1 MKKLLFILLLIS
13 SLTYAQTDKK
23 VGDFNKV
30 TAFDQIT
37 VDLIASKENK
47 VVLSGTNSDVVE
59 VVNKNGELKLRMP
72 LTNLLKGNQVNAKV
86 YYTDLTAIEANEGSQ
101 ISSDSSIKAIGFEI
115 IAKEGSKID
124 INLEV
129 SNLNVKITSGGIVK
143 TAGTAKNQDVV
154 ISAGAI
160 YEAKEL
166 ITEQTV
172 ISINAGGEATI
183 FATELADAK
192 ARAGGDIMIYGNP
205 SQVNKKNVRRR
216 PNQNC
221 KITSLIPNFN
231 SNDK

>member
-13 SLTYAQTDKK
+13 SLTYAQTEKK

-37 VDLIASKENK
+37 VELIASEENK

-101 ISSDSSIKAIGFEI
+101 ISSDSSIKAIGFDI

-129 SNLNVKITSGGIVK
+129 ANLNVKITSGGIVK

-166 ITEQTV
+166 TTEQTV

-205 SQVNKKNVRRR
+205 SQVNKKTFAGGRI
-216 PNQNC
+216 
-221 KITSLIPNFN
+221 KIV
-231 SNDK
+231 K

>member
-1 MKKLLFILLLIS
+1 MKKLLFSVLLIS
-13 SLTYAQTDKK
+13 SLTSAQTEKK
-23 VGDFNKV
+23 VGEFHKV

-37 VDLIASKENK
+37 VELIASEENK

-101 ISSDSSIKAIGFEI
+101 ISSDSNIKAIGFDI

-129 SNLNVKITSGGIVK
+129 SNLNVKLLSGGIVK

-154 ISAGAI
+154 VSAGAI
-160 YEAKEL
+160 YEGKDLA
-166 ITEQTV
+166 TEQTS
-172 ISINAGGEATI
+172 ISINAGGEATV
-183 FATELADAK
+183 FATQLVDAK

-205 SQVNKKNVRRR
+205 IQVNKKTFAGGRI
-216 PNQNC
+216 
-221 KITSLIPNFN
+221 KII
-231 SNDK
+231 K

>member
-37 VDLIASKENK
+37 VELIASEENK

-101 ISSDSSIKAIGFEI
+101 ISSDSSIKAIGFDI

-124 INLEV
+124 IHLEV

-166 ITEQTV
+166 TTEQTV

-205 SQVNKKNVRRR
+205 SQVNKKTFAGGRI
-216 PNQNC
+216 
-221 KITSLIPNFN
+221 KII
-231 SNDK
+231 K

>member
-13 SLTYAQTDKK
+13 SLTYAQTEKK
-23 VGDFNKV
+23 AGDFNKV

-37 VDLIASKENK
+37 VELIASEENK

-101 ISSDSSIKAIGFEI
+101 ISSDSSIKAIGFDI

-124 INLEV
+124 IYLEV

-172 ISINAGGEATI
+172 ISINAGGEAAI
-183 FATELADAK
+183 FATELVDAK
-192 ARAGGDIMIYGNP
+192 ARAGGDILIYGNP
-205 SQVNKKNVRRR
+205 AQINKKTVAGGHI
-216 PNQNC
+216 
-221 KITSLIPNFN
+221 KII
-231 SNDK
+231 K

>member
-13 SLTYAQTDKK
+13 SLTYAQTEKK

-37 VDLIASKENK
+37 VELIASEENK

-86 YYTDLTAIEANEGSQ
+86 YYTDLNAIEANEGSQ

-143 TAGTAKNQDVV
+143 TAGTAKNQDVLV
-154 ISAGAI
+154 SAGAI

-205 SQVNKKNVRRR
+205 SQVNKKTFAGGRI
-216 PNQNC
+216 
-221 KITSLIPNFN
+221 KIV
-231 SNDK
+231 K

>member
-13 SLTYAQTDKK
+13 SLTYAQTEKK

-37 VDLIASKENK
+37 VELIASEENK

-86 YYTDLTAIEANEGSQ
+86 YYTDLNAIEANEGSQ
-101 ISSDSSIKAIGFEI
+101 ISSDSSIKAIGFDI

-143 TAGTAKNQDVV
+143 TAGTAKNQDVLV
-154 ISAGAI
+154 SAGAI

-205 SQVNKKNVRRR
+205 SQVNKKTFAGGRI
-216 PNQNC
+216 
-221 KITSLIPNFN
+221 KIV
-231 SNDK
+231 K

>member
-37 VDLIASKENK
+37 VELIASEENK

-205 SQVNKKNVRRR
+205 SQVNKKTFAGGRI
-216 PNQNC
+216 
-221 KITSLIPNFN
+221 KIV
-231 SNDK
+231 K

>member
-13 SLTYAQTDKK
+13 SLTYAQTEKK
-23 VGDFNKV
+23 AGDFNKV

-37 VDLIASKENK
+37 VELIASEENK

-101 ISSDSSIKAIGFEI
+101 ISSDSNIKAIGFDI
-115 IAKEGSKID
+115 ITKEGSKID
-124 INLEV
+124 IHLEV
-129 SNLNVKITSGGIVK
+129 ANLNVKITSGGIVK

-166 ITEQTV
+166 TTEQTV
-172 ISINAGGEATI
+172 ISINAGGEAAI
-183 FATELADAK
+183 FATELVDAK

-205 SQVNKKNVRRR
+205 SQVNKKTFAGGRI
-216 PNQNC
+216 
-221 KITSLIPNFN
+221 KII
-231 SNDK
+231 K

>member
-13 SLTYAQTDKK
+13 SLTYAQTEKK

-37 VDLIASKENK
+37 VELIASEENK

-101 ISSDSSIKAIGFEI
+101 ISSDSSIKAIGFDI

-166 ITEQTV
+166 TTEQTV
-172 ISINAGGEATI
+172 ISINAGGEAAI
-183 FATELADAK
+183 FATELVDAK
-192 ARAGGDIMIYGNP
+192 ARAGGDILIYGNP
-205 SQVNKKNVRRR
+205 AQINKKTFAGGHI
-216 PNQNC
+216 
-221 KITSLIPNFN
+221 KIIE
-231 SNDK
+231 

>member
-13 SLTYAQTDKK
+13 SLTYSQNEKK
-23 VGDFNKV
+23 VGDFHKV

-37 VDLIASKENK
+37 VELIASEENK

-101 ISSDSSIKAIGFEI
+101 ISSDSSIKAIGFDI

-143 TAGTAKNQDVV
+143 TTGTAKNQDVV

-166 ITEQTV
+166 TTEQTV

-205 SQVNKKNVRRR
+205 SQVNKKTFAGGRI
-216 PNQNC
+216 
-221 KITSLIPNFN
+221 KIV
-231 SNDK
+231 K

>member
-13 SLTYAQTDKK
+13 SLTYAQTEKK

-37 VDLIASKENK
+37 VELIASEENK
-47 VVLSGTNSDVVE
+47 VVLSGINSDVVE

-101 ISSDSSIKAIGFEI
+101 ISSDSSIKAVGFDI

-166 ITEQTV
+166 TTEQTV

-205 SQVNKKNVRRR
+205 SQVNKKTFAGGRI
-216 PNQNC
+216 
-221 KITSLIPNFN
+221 KIV
-231 SNDK
+231 K

>member
-13 SLTYAQTDKK
+13 SLTYAQTEKK

-37 VDLIASKENK
+37 VELIASEENK

-101 ISSDSSIKAIGFEI
+101 ISSDSSIKAIGFDI

-166 ITEQTV
+166 TTEQTV
-172 ISINAGGEATI
+172 ISINAGGEAAI

-205 SQVNKKNVRRR
+205 SQVNKKTFAGGRI
-216 PNQNC
+216 
-221 KITSLIPNFN
+221 KIV
-231 SNDK
+231 K

>member
-37 VDLIASKENK
+37 VELIASEENK

-143 TAGTAKNQDVV
+143 TAGTAKNQDVLV
-154 ISAGAI
+154 SAGAI

-166 ITEQTV
+166 TTEQSV

-205 SQVNKKNVRRR
+205 SQVNKKTFAGGRI
-216 PNQNC
+216 
-221 KITSLIPNFN
+221 KII
-231 SNDK
+231 K

>member
-13 SLTYAQTDKK
+13 SLTYAQTEKK

-37 VDLIASKENK
+37 VELIASEENK

-101 ISSDSSIKAIGFEI
+101 ISSDSSIKAIGFDI

-129 SNLNVKITSGGIVK
+129 ANLNVKITSGGIVK

-166 ITEQTV
+166 TTEQTV

-205 SQVNKKNVRRR
+205 SQVNKKTFAGGRI
-216 PNQNC
+216 
-221 KITSLIPNFN
+221 KII
-231 SNDK
+231 K

>member
-13 SLTYAQTDKK
+13 SLTYAQTEKK
-23 VGDFNKV
+23 AGDFNKV

-37 VDLIASKENK
+37 VELIASEENK

-101 ISSDSSIKAIGFEI
+101 ISSDSSIKAIGFDI
-115 IAKEGSKID
+115 ITKEGSKID
-124 INLEV
+124 IHLEV
-129 SNLNVKITSGGIVK
+129 ANLNVKITSGGIVK

-166 ITEQTV
+166 TTEQTV
-172 ISINAGGEATI
+172 ISINAGGEAAI
-183 FATELADAK
+183 FATELVDAK

-205 SQVNKKNVRRR
+205 SQVNKKTFAGGRI
-216 PNQNC
+216 
-221 KITSLIPNFN
+221 KII
-231 SNDK
+231 K

>member
-13 SLTYAQTDKK
+13 SLTYAQTEKK

-37 VDLIASKENK
+37 VELIASEENK

-101 ISSDSSIKAIGFEI
+101 ISSDSSIKAIGFDI

-166 ITEQTV
+166 TTEQTV

-183 FATELADAK
+183 FATELVDAK
-192 ARAGGDIMIYGNP
+192 ARAGGDILIYGNP
-205 SQVNKKNVRRR
+205 AQINKKTVAGGHI
-216 PNQNC
+216 
-221 KITSLIPNFN
+221 KII
-231 SNDK
+231 K

>member
-37 VDLIASKENK
+37 VELIASEENK

-101 ISSDSSIKAIGFEI
+101 ISSDSSIKAIGFDI
-115 IAKEGSKID
+115 ISKEGSKID

-129 SNLNVKITSGGIVK
+129 SILNVKLLSGGIVK
-143 TAGTAKNQDVV
+143 TVGTAKNQDVV
-154 ISAGAI
+154 VSAGAI
-160 YEAKEL
+160 YEGKDLA
-166 ITEQTV
+166 TEQTS
-172 ISINAGGEATI
+172 ISINAGGEATV
-183 FATELADAK
+183 FATQLVDAK

-205 SQVNKKNVRRR
+205 IQVNKKTFAGGRI
-216 PNQNC
+216 
-221 KITSLIPNFN
+221 KII
-231 SNDK
+231 K

>member
-37 VDLIASKENK
+37 VELIASEENK

-86 YYTDLTAIEANEGSQ
+86 YYTDLNAIEANEGSQ

-166 ITEQTV
+166 TTEQTV

-205 SQVNKKNVRRR
+205 SQVNKKTFAGGRI
-216 PNQNC
+216 
-221 KITSLIPNFN
+221 KIV
-231 SNDK
+231 K

>member
-59 VVNKNGELKLRMP
+59 VVNKNSELKLRMP

-101 ISSDSSIKAIGFEI
+101 ISSYSSIKAIGFDI

-166 ITEQTV
+166 TTEQTV

-205 SQVNKKNVRRR
+205 SQVNKKTFAGGRI
-216 PNQNC
+216 
-221 KITSLIPNFN
+221 KIV
-231 SNDK
+231 K

>member
-1 MKKLLFILLLIS
+1 MKKLLFSVLLIS
-13 SLTYAQTDKK
+13 SLTSAQTEKK
-23 VGDFNKV
+23 VGEFHKV

-37 VDLIASKENK
+37 VELIASEENK

-129 SNLNVKITSGGIVK
+129 SSLNVKLLSGGIVK

-154 ISAGAI
+154 VSAGAI
-160 YEAKEL
+160 YEGKDLA
-166 ITEQTV
+166 TEQTS
-172 ISINAGGEATI
+172 ISINAGGEATV
-183 FATELADAK
+183 FATQLVDAK

-205 SQVNKKNVRRR
+205 IQVNKKTFAGGRI
-216 PNQNC
+216 
-221 KITSLIPNFN
+221 KII
-231 SNDK
+231 K